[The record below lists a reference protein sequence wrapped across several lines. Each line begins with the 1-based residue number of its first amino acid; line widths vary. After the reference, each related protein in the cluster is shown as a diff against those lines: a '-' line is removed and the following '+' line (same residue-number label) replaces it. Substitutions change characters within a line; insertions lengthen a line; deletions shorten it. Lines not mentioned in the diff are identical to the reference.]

1 MALRGKKPEERVQRL
16 KLLMSGPAGVGK
28 TTAASQMP
36 RPYIIDTE
44 RGSVHYGDMIEK
56 SGGAVFE
63 TSSCD
68 EVIREVRSL
77 ITEDHP
83 YLTLVIDSST
93 PLFDEAIDEGES
105 VDGTEYGKHYVYA
118 GKKFKRLFS
127 LLSQVDMNVIVT
139 AHEKMFRVN
148 DEETRR
154 TFDGWKKLDYAFDLW
169 LILQREFG
177 KPQRSAFVSKTRL
190 KEFPDGETFPW
201 SYKTI
206 SDRYGAEKLER
217 GVETVE
223 LASAEQ
229 AAELRMLLS
238 KLSPDEMKQLKVD
251 KAIKGYDDPEDMPAD
266 KAERALDFI
275 RTYLRGPQQEVA

>member
-1 MALRGKKPEERVQRL
+1 MALRGKRPEERVQRL

-68 EVIREVRSL
+68 EAIREVRAL
-77 ITEDHP
+77 IAEDHP
-83 YLTLVIDSST
+83 YLTLVIDSAT
-93 PLFDEAIDEGES
+93 PLFDEAIDEGET
-105 VDGTEYGKHYVYA
+105 VAGTDYGKHYVYA

-139 AHEKMFRVN
+139 AHEKIERVN

-169 LILQREFG
+169 LQLQREHG
-177 KPQRSAFVSKTRL
+177 KPQRTAFVAKTRL
-190 KEFPDGETFPW
+190 AAFPDGDTFPW
-201 SYKTI
+201 TYRAI
-206 SDRYGAEKLER
+206 AERYGADKLER
-217 GVETVE
+217 GVEVVA
-223 LASAEQ
+223 LASPEQ
-229 AAELRMLLS
+229 SAELRMLLS
-238 KLSPDEMKQLKVD
+238 KLSPDEMKQLKID
-251 KAIKGYDDPEDMPAD
+251 KAMKEYDDPEDMPAD
-266 KAERALDFI
+266 KAERALEFI